1 MYIFSKKKKRV
12 QIWQVSVKL
21 VISIEKYWMKVEQV
35 QLFYNLMDGFKI
47 VKFFKIHC
55 PVFTFPFN

>member
-1 MYIFSKKKKRV
+1 MFKKKKKRV

-35 QLFYNLMDGFKI
+35 QLFYNLMDELKI
-47 VKFFKIHC
+47 VKFFKIHY
-55 PVFTFPFN
+55 PVFTVPFN